1 MTDSAIPDRRR
12 RRTGAVLDEAIRAAV
27 VDLLTRSGVAA
38 VTMEA
43 VATRAGTSKP
53 VLYRRWPNRAELLRD
68 TLVPMVMDVI
78 PHADTGSFRA
88 DMLAILKGWTAFF
101 ASPEGVVAPVI
112 VGAMPH
118 DPELADAFREGVMG
132 WRREAM
138 ADTIARGIARGEVRP
153 DVRFDVAREL
163 AQALLWHRFLVT
175 GDDLTDDFVE
185 HVVDHILMPYVRPD
199 AGDQR
204 S

>member
-101 ASPEGVVAPVI
+101 AELTYENGT
-112 VGAMPH
+112 AMPYKFTTQVRVV
-118 DPELADAFREGVMG
+118 PEVKPFKYEQPKAPR
-132 WRREAM
+132 
-138 ADTIARGIARGEVRP
+138 
-153 DVRFDVAREL
+153 
-163 AQALLWHRFLVT
+163 
-175 GDDLTDDFVE
+175 
-185 HVVDHILMPYVRPD
+185 
-199 AGDQR
+199 
-204 S
+204 